1 MLRGGAGD
9 SDPAKRPQGRR
20 SDERYQATYS
30 PNEQWVAFN
39 ATSPG
44 GLSAIYVVSAEGGQ
58 WTAVSEG
65 TYWDDKPRW
74 SPDGKTLYFVSN
86 RSGFLN
92 VWGRRFDPNTGKP
105 SGDPFRVTN
114 LENPSERVSSPVSSM
129 ELAIA
134 PNQMVLPIVEAS
146 GSVWV
151 LENIGN

>member
-1 MLRGGAGD
+1 MRIVA
-9 SDPAKRPQGRR
+9 SDPDRNL
-20 SDERYQATYS
+20 YQATFS
-30 PNEQWVAFN
+30 PNQQWIAFA

-44 GLSAIYVVSAEGGQ
+44 VSAIYVVSSEGGQ
-58 WTAVSEG
+58 WTAVTEG

-74 SPDGKTLYFVSN
+74 SPDGKTLYFISN

-92 VWGRRFDPNTGKP
+92 VWGRRFDLASGKP

-114 LENPSERVSSPVSSM
+114 LENPSERVSSPVNTM

-134 PNQMVLPIVEAS
+134 PNHMILPIVEAS

-151 LENIGN
+151 LENIGR